1 VGFPKSPMKRVANAI
16 RLALLI
22 SSALNRTWN
31 GFNGLLIVLPGVPPH
46 SEEDAGLQRVSI
58 LTEVSNSEIA
68 APNNV
73 WVPAAK

>member
-1 VGFPKSPMKRVANAI
+1 MKRVANAI

-31 GFNGLLIVLPGVPPH
+31 GFNGLLIILPRVPRH
-46 SEEDAGLQRVSI
+46 SEEERWSTARVSI
-58 LTEVSNSEIA
+58 LTEVSNWEIA